1 MKKKLIYFRIIGL
14 FTIILTCS
22 ISCKK
27 SYLEPE
33 PLSFYEPSATYVDA
47 PAMRAALAACA
58 RNLRF
63 EYYGGNPAI
72 LTAMLFTEIAVE
84 GITDKSGP
92 AQDLNLQITPD
103 GAQFN
108 DDDHNKI
115 YVYWTEGYNG
125 IKYANT
131 VISRIDDAKY
141 ASTAERNAILGAAY
155 FHRALRYYKLVHQF
169 GDVPALMSE
178 ITAPK
183 LDFYSTKK
191 DVILQKIKLDLD

>member
-1 MKKKLIYFRIIGL
+1 MTTKLKHIIQIVL
-14 FTIILTCS
+14 FTTVLTGLT
-22 ISCKK
+22 SCKK
-27 SYLEPE
+27 DFLEPR
-33 PLSFYEPSATYVDA
+33 PLSFYEASLTYKDVT
-47 PAMRAALAACA
+47 AMRAALVACA

-72 LTAMLFTEIAVE
+72 LTEMLFTEVAVE

-103 GAQFN
+103 GVQFN

-131 VISRIDDAKY
+131 VISRINNATY

-155 FHRALRYYKLVHQF
+155 FHRAL
-169 GDVPALMSE
+169 
-178 ITAPK
+178 
-183 LDFYSTKK
+183 
-191 DVILQKIKLDLD
+191 